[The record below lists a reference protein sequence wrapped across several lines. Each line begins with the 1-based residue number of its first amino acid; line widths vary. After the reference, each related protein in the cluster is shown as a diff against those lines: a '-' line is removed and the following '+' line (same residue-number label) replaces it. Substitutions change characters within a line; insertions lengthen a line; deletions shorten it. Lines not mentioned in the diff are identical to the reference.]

1 MNWVTLLMILV
12 TAWAVVDATRRRVDA
27 PWYFLIVLGFPI
39 GALVYF
45 VWVKLKGPAAGGSVA
60 LLQRADTIEQRGDY
74 AQAELL
80 YAHLLTQEPSAAGAL
95 HGSARCLAELG
106 RLPEA
111 LDRFDRLMQV
121 EPRFRDYQA
130 ALEYAE
136 TLHRAGRS
144 EDAVDLLRG
153 LVSEAPRPNHRLAL
167 AYYLVETGDTDGAQ
181 EVLEQVLASPGEP
194 RWTARAEQMLG
205 ELEAER

>member
-12 TAWAVVDATRRRVDA
+12 TVWAVVDATRRQVDA
-27 PWYFLIVLGFPI
+27 PWYFLIVVGFPV

-45 VWVKLKGPAAGGSVA
+45 AWVKLKGPALGGPA
-60 LLQRADTIEQRGDY
+60 LLRRADIIERRGDY
-74 AQAELL
+74 AQAERIYAQLL
-80 YAHLLTQEPSAAGAL
+80 AQEPSAAGAL
-95 HGSARCLAELG
+95 HGSARCLTELG

-136 TLHRAGRS
+136 TLYRAGRG

-153 LVSEAPRPNHRLAL
+153 LVSEAPRPNHQLAL
-167 AYYLVETGDTDGAQ
+167 AHYLIETGDLEGAQ
-181 EVLEQVLASPGEP
+181 GVLEQVLATPGEP
-194 RWTARAEQMLG
+194 RWADRATQLLEDVEAR
-205 ELEAER
+205 RP